1 MKMTTLYVA
10 AVVAVNWGFSV
21 VPLIPIGGG
30 EMWPPLSLVVGGIL
44 VLRDFAQREIGH
56 KVWLAMLV
64 GAVLSYLFA
73 DPFIAIASASAF
85 IVAEA
90 FDWAVFTFTKKPLAQ
105 RVLLSSVASAP
116 IDSAVFLLFAG
127 FFGWWGFVAMTVS
140 KLLAAGVV
148 WFLMKSRS

>member
-1 MKMTTLYVA
+1 MRMTILYVA